1 MRDLL
6 RTAHAVV
13 VGVERYAGGSAW
25 NLDGPVRDA
34 LAYARRLLDAGLP
47 PERLTLLASPL
58 PANSAVVERAG
69 LDHRPADRESVHRT
83 LFRELP
89 ARSGEV
95 FFLSWSGHGLVD
107 PSGRRRLLYADAVPE
122 DIRCL
127 DLDAALAAWRSDL
140 VPSFP
145 RQLWLIDACQVFADP
160 AGVSGALRPDP
171 VPVGTLR
178 ERAGQ
183 YALFA
188 CAPGQTAR
196 EGGSGGTG
204 PFTSQ
209 VLRFMDGFL
218 GGAVDGHGSADGPSA
233 VDKERFASGWPT
245 DPQVFAEALRQRMR
259 AAGDTGDTCQTPTYF
274 WHSGPDGQ
282 SERWFRRSSET
293 PPTPLN
299 LTPIGSGA
307 LARPSREQRRRL
319 LETLG
324 RVPAMADP
332 DTRSTVI
339 RQLPPDMAGSVP
351 RSAVTRFALLD
362 LIDTCLSFPGGLD
375 ELIEALDMVDGGTSA
390 RAEFA
395 AAVREV
401 AGPA

>member
-58 PANSAVVERAG
+58 SANGAAVERSG

-89 ARSGEV
+89 ARSGEF
-95 FFLSWSGHGLVD
+95 FFLAWSGHGLVD

-122 DIRCL
+122 DIRSL
-127 DLDAALAAWRSDL
+127 DLDATLSAWRSDL

-160 AGVSGALRPDP
+160 AGVGAALRPDP

-196 EGGSGGTG
+196 EGGSAGTA
-204 PFTSQ
+204 PFTSH
-209 VLRFMDGFL
+209 VLSLMDGIADGDADKGPL
-218 GGAVDGHGSADGPSA
+218 GGRWA
-233 VDKERFASGWPT
+233 T
-245 DPQVFAEALRQRMR
+245 DPRAVVEALRERVN
-259 AAGDTGDTCQTPTYF
+259 AAAEAGDASQTPTYF
-274 WHSGPDGQ
+274 WHSGPEGQ
-282 SERWFRRSSET
+282 SERWSRPS
-293 PPTPLN
+293 PPPHA
-299 LTPIGSGA
+299 PGGA
-307 LARPSREQRRRL
+307 PAAHPSREQRRRL
-319 LETLG
+319 LDTLQ
-324 RVPAMADP
+324 RVPAMVDP
-332 DTRSTVI
+332 DTRASVI
-339 RQLPPDMAGSVP
+339 RQLPPDIAASVP
-351 RSAVTRFALLD
+351 RPAVTRFALLD

-375 ELIEALDMVDGGTSA
+375 ELLEALDMVDGGTTA
-390 RAEFA
+390 RAAFA
-395 AAVREV
+395 AAVRDV
-401 AGPA
+401 AGPY

>member
-1 MRDLL
+1 MGDLL

-25 NLDGPVRDA
+25 NLDGPARDA
-34 LAYARRLLDAGLP
+34 LAYARRLLAAGLP

-58 PANSAVVERAG
+58 PANAAAVERSG
-69 LDHRPADRESVHRT
+69 LDHRPADRERVHRA

-89 ARSGEV
+89 AQQGEF
-95 FFLSWSGHGLVD
+95 FFLAWSGHGLVD
-107 PSGRRRLLYADAVPE
+107 PGGRRRLLYADAVPE
-122 DIRCL
+122 DIRSL

-160 AGVSGALRPDP
+160 AAVSGALRPDP

-196 EGGSGGTG
+196 EAESGGTG
-204 PFTSQ
+204 RFTSQ
-209 VLRFMDGFL
+209 VLGVIDEFM
-218 GGAVDGHGSADGPSA
+218 GGGPDQVRLHG
-233 VDKERFASGWPT
+233 GWPA
-245 DPQVFAEALRQRMR
+245 DPRVVVEALRERVDASADNSR
-259 AAGDTGDTCQTPTYF
+259 TPTYF

-282 SERWFRRSSET
+282 SERRSRPRATSPQPPPAIAA
-293 PPTPLN
+293 PPT
-299 LTPIGSGA
+299 
-307 LARPSREQRRRL
+307 RDQRRRL
-319 LETLG
+319 LDTLE

-332 DTRSTVI
+332 DTRSSVI
-339 RQLPPDMAGSVP
+339 RQLPPAIAASVP
-351 RSAVTRFALLD
+351 RPTVTRFAVLD

-375 ELIEALDMVDGGTSA
+375 ELLDALDMVDGGTAA
-390 RAEFA
+390 RAAFA
-395 AAVREV
+395 AAVRDV
-401 AGPA
+401 TGPH